1 MRRHQV
7 GECLVKAES
16 EEIYRLEYFIIENEE
31 LLRDKTTYGIEIIKT
46 GIDSMEENRVQDIT
60 TIEEKIKSISE
71 KLITNKVFP
80 IHLQDVI
87 ENLI

>member
-16 EEIYRLEYFIIENEE
+16 EEVFRLEYFVIENNE
-31 LLRDKTTYGIEIIKT
+31 LLKNKTTYVIEIIKT
-46 GIDSMEENRVQDIT
+46 GAENIEKNKIEDIT
-60 TIEEKIKSISE
+60 TIEDKIKSISE
-71 KLITNKVFP
+71 KLITYKVFP
-80 IHLQDVI
+80 VHLQDVV